1 MYIFLMN
8 LSEIIIFFTTVLKL
22 NYYIKKDMITDQ
34 SVLVAK

>member
-1 MYIFLMN
+1 MN